1 MVCWPL
7 SRQSPRSTVQGR
19 PHYDLW
25 WYIVQLAS
33 AAQASFWLLIWAP
46 APQPSVGR
54 HQRLVRIGSFI
65 ICGSIGRIWCRQP
78 ISTSSC
84 TWCFRG
90 LPRRCW
96 RVLAQMVLAARM
108 PISCRSRKQGSPCTT
123 SKRSYGAMLIEVGRK
138 KKDSEEHFTTN
149 NYRITT
155 TPKVEYELI
164 AHFGDTGGHRHCSR
178 DGGVPQ
184 EDLRTI
190 RPISYFQQLE
200 AVKRT

>member
-1 MVCWPL
+1 
-7 SRQSPRSTVQGR
+7 
-19 PHYDLW
+19 
-25 WYIVQLAS
+25 
-33 AAQASFWLLIWAP
+33 
-46 APQPSVGR
+46 
-54 HQRLVRIGSFI
+54 
-65 ICGSIGRIWCRQP
+65 
-78 ISTSSC
+78 
-84 TWCFRG
+84 
-90 LPRRCW
+90 
-96 RVLAQMVLAARM
+96 
-108 PISCRSRKQGSPCTT
+108 
-123 SKRSYGAMLIEVGRK
+123 MLIEVGRK

-164 AHFGDTGGHRHCSR
+164 AHFGDTGGHNIQVQGTRHCSR